1 MSSKWKLFF
10 ELFLKFIAAVIL
22 TLLVVLVVLKFTV
35 FNKSRVITTLTN
47 DNYYDN
53 VYKTINEN
61 MENYIISSGFS
72 DSILDNIFTKE
83 DVKESVDNFVNNIYA
98 GKKEETDLSNIRE
111 KINANIDKY
120 ISEQK
125 IQILDQE
132 SVDSLVDELLNIYT
146 NETELYG
153 MINNFMGMYPKVE
166 KVLNISLISL
176 IIVFIVIALVLVIMK
191 IKFKGIIVLASG
203 LMLLYIRFIIT
214 NNIDYKN
221 ILLLTD
227 NFSEVL
233 VSLIGNVINL
243 ILLGGIIL
251 SIVGLIIIIINAIMK
266 NKKEE

>member
-10 ELFLKFIAAVIL
+10 ELVLKFIAAVIL
-22 TLLVVLVVLKFTV
+22 TLLVVLFVFKFTI
-35 FNKSRVITTLTN
+35 FNKSRVINTLNN
-47 DNYYDN
+47 DNYYEN
-53 VYKTINEN
+53 VYKTIKEN

-72 DSILDNIFTKE
+72 DSVLDNIFTKE
-83 DVKESVDNFVNNIYA
+83 DVTNSINDFVDNIYA
-98 GKKEETDLSNIRE
+98 GKKEETDLNNIKK
-111 KINANIDKY
+111 KINDNIDEY
-120 ISEQK
+120 VSDQK

-132 SVDSLVDELLNIYT
+132 SIDSLVDELLKIYT

-153 MINNFMGMYPKVE
+153 MINNFMGMFPKVE
-166 KVLNISLISL
+166 KVLNISIISL
-176 IIVFIVIALVLVIMK
+176 LILFVVITIILVVAK

-227 NFSEVL
+227 NFSEIL
-233 VSLIGNVINL
+233 VSLIGNVIYL
-243 ILLGGIIL
+243 ILLCGIIL
-251 SIVGLIIIIINAIMK
+251 SVVGLATIIINAMLR

>member
-35 FNKSRVITTLTN
+35 FNKSRVIATLTN

-132 SVDSLVDELLNIYT
+132 SVDSLVDELLKIYT
-146 NETELYG
+146 NELYG

-176 IIVFIVIALVLVIMK
+176 IIVFIVIAFVLVIMK

-227 NFSEVL
+227 NFSKVL
-233 VSLIGNVINL
+233 VSIIGNVINL

-251 SIVGLIIIIINAIMK
+251 SIVGLIIIIINATMK